1 MQVTQIRTLLNT
13 VATEVLGRVKQ
24 EGGQEVDQDIVKED
38 LSGLTQLRTEVFTAT
53 AYDNYVRKLVDH
65 IGKMVF
71 VDRVYKGRAPKVVI
85 DGWDYG
91 SVVEKID
98 VDMPNTE
105 ESDKWQLQDGQ
116 NYSQDTF
123 HRPNVTVSFF
133 NGATAY
139 KVELSI
145 TDDQVKE
152 SFDSPEQMNRFLS
165 TIYIKMDNKM
175 TFNIDELIMRT
186 INNMTVETIY
196 NEYKGGDLGS
206 ASHIR
211 AVNLLKLYNDTF
223 TKTLTVAKALYD
235 ADFLKFAS
243 MQIGMFINDMESM
256 STLFNIDRKARFTPK
271 EYLHVV
277 MLGEFTK
284 ATGSYLQADT
294 FNKELVALPQ
304 YEEVAY
310 WQTLGSDRAK
320 RGALKV
326 KNSAGHEVDLTGKL
340 LCVLF
345 DRDALGVRQPEF
357 NTPVHRNEINH
368 FWNVSHQA
376 KVDFFNDTSEN
387 FACFFIQ
394 DAPAA

>member
-24 EGGQEVDQDIVKED
+24 GDGQEVDQDIVKED

-98 VDMPNTE
+98 VDMPETA

-133 NGATAY
+133 NGSTAY

-196 NEYKGGDLGS
+196 NEYKGGDLGG

-223 TKTLTVAKALYD
+223 TKTLTVSKALYD

-243 MQIGMFINDMESM
+243 MQIGMYINDMESM

-357 NTPVHRNEINH
+357 NTPVHQNEINH

-376 KVDFFNDTSEN
+376 KVSFFNDTSEN

>member
-24 EGGQEVDQDIVKED
+24 GDGQEVDQDIVKED

-98 VDMPNTE
+98 VDMPETA

-133 NGATAY
+133 NGSTAY

-196 NEYKGGDLGS
+196 D
-206 ASHIR
+206 
-211 AVNLLKLYNDTF
+211 
-223 TKTLTVAKALYD
+223 
-235 ADFLKFAS
+235 
-243 MQIGMFINDMESM
+243 
-256 STLFNIDRKARFTPK
+256 
-271 EYLHVV
+271 
-277 MLGEFTK
+277 
-284 ATGSYLQADT
+284 
-294 FNKELVALPQ
+294 
-304 YEEVAY
+304 
-310 WQTLGSDRAK
+310 
-320 RGALKV
+320 
-326 KNSAGHEVDLTGKL
+326 
-340 LCVLF
+340 
-345 DRDALGVRQPEF
+345 
-357 NTPVHRNEINH
+357 
-368 FWNVSHQA
+368 
-376 KVDFFNDTSEN
+376 
-387 FACFFIQ
+387 
-394 DAPAA
+394 